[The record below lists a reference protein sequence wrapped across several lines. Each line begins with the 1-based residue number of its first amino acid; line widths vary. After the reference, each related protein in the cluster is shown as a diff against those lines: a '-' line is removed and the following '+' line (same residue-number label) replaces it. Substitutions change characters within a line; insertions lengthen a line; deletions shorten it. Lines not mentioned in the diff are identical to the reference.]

1 MRHTMKYALV
11 LAGALMIGAAGLA
24 NAAPVPTSTAAVKA
38 APPGNVTDV
47 RWYGRGW
54 RGGWGG
60 PGPFFGGLAAGVIGA
75 AVTAPY
81 WGGYYPYG
89 YYPYP
94 YGYYGYAASPYPYP
108 YWRGYGWRHRYW
120 HRRHW

>member
-1 MRHTMKYALV
+1 MRHTMKHALA
-11 LAGALMIGAAGLA
+11 LAGALMIGTAGLA
-24 NAAPVPTSTAAVKA
+24 NAAPVTMSTAAVKA
-38 APPGNVTDV
+38 AVLGNVTDV

-94 YGYYGYAASPYPYP
+94 SGSYAYAAYPYPSP
-108 YWRGYGWRHRYW
+108 YWRGYGWRNRYW
-120 HRRHW
+120 RHW